1 MVGTS
6 LDPLN
11 PLDSA
16 VKCVNAHP
24 VFWPE
29 TGLFGFACR
38 VLLSRSGDRGPEG
51 RNRTCP
57 GKGDANVTVSETH
70 LVMHGLAI
78 KKHATPEAVAGIV
91 GLDVEDVR
99 AALGKLVEAKRVVE
113 ARGKYLLA
121 PAARMA
127 LDADYSWVYEGARA
141 NPDFVA
147 GYEAF
152 ERLNGSLKQLIT
164 EWQTIDVRGEVVPND
179 HSDKAYDDKII
190 DRLGDLHERAETALG
205 QLAQALPR
213 FSIYRAKLSGALEKA
228 EDGAIEWVSDAK
240 IESYHTLWFEL
251 HEDLL
256 RLMRRERQE

>member
-1 MVGTS
+1 
-6 LDPLN
+6 
-11 PLDSA
+11 
-16 VKCVNAHP
+16 
-24 VFWPE
+24 
-29 TGLFGFACR
+29 
-38 VLLSRSGDRGPEG
+38 
-51 RNRTCP
+51 
-57 GKGDANVTVSETH
+57 VTVSETH

-99 AALGKLVEAKRVVE
+99 FALGKLVEAKRVVE

-127 LDADYSWVYEGARA
+127 LDADYSQLYEDVRA
-141 NPDFVA
+141 HPDFTA
-147 GYEAF
+147 GYAEF

-164 EWQTIDVRGEVVPND
+164 EWQTIDVRGESVPND
-179 HSDKAYDDKII
+179 HSNKGYDDKII
-190 DRLGDLHERAETALG
+190 DRLGDLHERAEGALDRM
-205 QLAQALPR
+205 ARALPR
-213 FSIYRAKLSGALEKA
+213 FSIYRDKLGAALEKA

-256 RLMRRERQE
+256 RLMRREREE

>member
-1 MVGTS
+1 MT
-6 LDPLN
+6 
-11 PLDSA
+11 
-16 VKCVNAHP
+16 
-24 VFWPE
+24 
-29 TGLFGFACR
+29 
-38 VLLSRSGDRGPEG
+38 
-51 RNRTCP
+51 
-57 GKGDANVTVSETH
+57 VTETH

-91 GLDVEDVR
+91 GLDVENVR

-127 LDADYSWVYEGARA
+127 LDADYSQVYEDARA
-141 NPDFVA
+141 NPDFAA
-147 GYEAF
+147 GYDAF

-164 EWQTIDVRGEVVPND
+164 EWQTIDVRGQAVPND
-179 HSDKAYDDKII
+179 HSDKGYDDKII
-190 DRLGDLHERAETALG
+190 DRLGDLHEHAETALG
-205 QLAQALPR
+205 RLAQALPR
-213 FSIYRAKLSGALEKA
+213 FSIYRDKLSAALEKA
-228 EDGAIEWVSDAK
+228 EDGATEWVSNAK

>member
-1 MVGTS
+1 M
-6 LDPLN
+6 
-11 PLDSA
+11 
-16 VKCVNAHP
+16 
-24 VFWPE
+24 
-29 TGLFGFACR
+29 
-38 VLLSRSGDRGPEG
+38 
-51 RNRTCP
+51 
-57 GKGDANVTVSETH
+57 TVSETH

-91 GLDVEDVR
+91 GLDVGDVR

-113 ARGKYLLA
+113 AHGKYLLA

-127 LDADYSWVYEGARA
+127 LDAEYSRLYEDVRA

-152 ERLNGSLKQLIT
+152 ERLNVSLKQLIT
-164 EWQTIDVRGEVVPND
+164 EWQTVDVRGQGVPND
-179 HSDKAYDDKII
+179 HTSKGYDDKII
-190 DRLGDLHERAETALG
+190 DRLGDLHERAEDALDR
-205 QLAQALPR
+205 LARALPR
-213 FSIYRAKLSGALEKA
+213 LSIYRDKLGKALEKS

-256 RLMRRERQE
+256 RLMRREREE

>member
-1 MVGTS
+1 
-6 LDPLN
+6 
-11 PLDSA
+11 
-16 VKCVNAHP
+16 
-24 VFWPE
+24 
-29 TGLFGFACR
+29 
-38 VLLSRSGDRGPEG
+38 
-51 RNRTCP
+51 
-57 GKGDANVTVSETH
+57 VTVSETH

-91 GLDVEDVR
+91 GLNVEDVR

-127 LDADYSWVYEGARA
+127 LDADYSQLYEDVRA
-141 NPDFVA
+141 HPDFTA
-147 GYEAF
+147 GYAEF

-164 EWQTIDVRGEVVPND
+164 EWQTIDVRGESVPND
-179 HSDKAYDDKII
+179 HCNKGYDDKII
-190 DRLGDLHERAETALG
+190 DRLGDLHEHAEGALD
-205 QLAQALPR
+205 LMARALPR
-213 FSIYRAKLSGALEKA
+213 FSIYRDKLGAALEKA

-256 RLMRRERQE
+256 RLMRREREE